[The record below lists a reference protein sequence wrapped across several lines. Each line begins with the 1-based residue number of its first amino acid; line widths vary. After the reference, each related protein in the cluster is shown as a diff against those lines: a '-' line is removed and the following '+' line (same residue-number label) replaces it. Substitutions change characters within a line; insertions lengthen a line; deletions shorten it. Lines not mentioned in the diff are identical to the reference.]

1 MGVDGRIRLIV
12 NADDF
17 GTSHGANRAI
27 VRAHREG
34 IVTSASLMVNGD
46 AAGHA
51 VRMARENPDLGVG
64 LHLVLAGGK
73 STLKP
78 SEILGVVN
86 HRFEF
91 ERSPVRAGLRYQFN
105 RRLQPFVRQEIDA
118 QFREFRTAGLQ
129 LDHVNGHLHFHLHPF
144 VLRTLKR
151 HASDWNVRALR
162 LPRDPL
168 LLNLRIAF
176 GRYLYRFS
184 HALVFSLL
192 TRGEAASLARRRIV
206 HVDHVFGLLQ
216 SGRITEKYLLRL
228 IDNLYPG
235 TFELYAHPDEGANA
249 HETEALC
256 SPAVR
261 RRIEERGIELIRYG
275 DLSRP

>member
-1 MGVDGRIRLIV
+1 MVANPRIRLIV

-17 GTSHGANRAI
+17 GSSHGANRAI
-27 VRAHREG
+27 IRTHREG

-51 VRMARENPDLGVG
+51 VRLSRENPELGIG

-91 ERSPVRAGLRYQFN
+91 ERSPIRAGLRYQFT
-105 RRLQPFVRQEIDA
+105 RKLQPFVRQEVDA
-118 QFREFRTAGLQ
+118 QFREFRTAGLR
-129 LDHVNGHLHFHLHPF
+129 LDHVNGHLHFHMHPLI
-144 VLRTLKR
+144 LRMLKR
-151 HASDWNVRALR
+151 HAMDWNIRAIR

-176 GRYLYRFS
+176 GRYLYRLS
-184 HALVFSLL
+184 HAFLFSLMN
-192 TRGEAASLARRRIV
+192 RGESESLHRRHIIHADR
-206 HVDHVFGLLQ
+206 VFGLLQ
-216 SGRITEKYLLRL
+216 DGRITEAYLLRL

-235 TFELYAHPDEGANA
+235 TFELYAHPDEGAHA

-256 SPAVR
+256 SPLVR
-261 RRIEERGIELIRYG
+261 RRIEERGIQLIRYG
-275 DLSRP
+275 DLHRP